1 MNDRKFRNVDRSGS
15 RLLDA
20 VTPDLSACN
29 RQNAADV
36 ILVPAGFANP
46 ATCLMHGQAYL
57 AASALADNLTAGDRL
72 KVVCVRSGSAAG
84 MAAPTA
90 VR

>member
-1 MNDRKFRNVDRSGS
+1 MLTALVLVCSM
-15 RLLDA
+15 A

-36 ILVPAGFANP
+36 ILVPAGFAHP

-57 AASALADNLTAGDRL
+57 AATALADNLTAGDRL

-84 MAAPTA
+84 MGAPPTA